1 MATTDIDPASI
12 VGKYVSRQ
20 TTGTRLNADADTAT
34 ENEAV
39 LESIA
44 IAMLLN
50 PQAVLSIILNAK
62 NTLQQLISADL
73 ELITYIIGAIGE
85 TQNPTAIPTST
96 ADLVDAQ
103 TALVELD
110 RVGRVDTSIQAFT
123 RYQNSIGNFLNNQLA
138 PLVKRSPTG
147 EFNRSGLEAKQ
158 DLFNSVSL
166 FTQTHQ
172 LFIANLAILANAVT
186 DYNSVDL
193 SAIVSSQTIA
203 RVRTSLQQIQAGATS
218 GQMSNT
224 VQALELMAGS
234 ASLQAISNAK
244 KVYDDTIPLTLGLSL
259 GPEPTSA
266 FIQSHVGPNLSTT
279 AAHPHSISLSVDGG
293 AFTSAELPYTG
304 RSGAPYVCNSLK
316 QTTYNIPTGYHL
328 YIDVTPGPSP
338 DAYGV
343 THYDVTLTSG
353 SARTN
358 AQVIA
363 DINAEFAGS
372 GPLAADLTG
381 AGDLA
386 IVILGRTSDTV
397 VHVLAQ
403 GPGSFDT
410 GSGIFTPSPPT
421 ANAILGFDPNHTS
434 LPVDTFDIPFL
445 MRFFRAN
452 FTGITV
458 SQTLDD
464 RLEIESNSTDPA
476 ASRIAFDSNTIP
488 IVDPIMTDFGFTD
501 AGAIP
506 LAMLLTDGSGV
517 AQDPV
522 ALGVLQGSVFHAGA
536 FIQTLV
542 SIDGSRLLFD
552 PTLSLPSRPK
562 QARVVAP
569 VVVGVQNSMV
579 VLSLFDGQFD
589 NDIVPLQGLLSPLL
603 TTPSLAQVNDAVAA
617 FVVIEMRLTDVFN
630 QLTAIVVTEAQEP
643 VDATAQSILQTLEE
657 RGLDQA
663 FDFMSQCRFSDFFAL
678 TSETASKST
687 SFMKSMETVVT
698 TDLPTSTVEEDSPD
712 GNLVAGSSP
721 SSVLT
726 DKEVP

>member
-1 MATTDIDPASI
+1 MATTDIDTASI
-12 VGKYVSRQ
+12 VGKFVSRQ
-20 TTGTRLNADADTAT
+20 TTGVRLNADSDTAT

-62 NTLQQLISADL
+62 NSLQQLITVDL
-73 ELITYIIGAIGE
+73 ELIDYIAAAIGE
-85 TQNPTAIPTST
+85 TQNPDAIPAST

-103 TALVELD
+103 TALVDLD
-110 RVGRVDTSIQAFT
+110 RTGRVDTTLQAFT
-123 RYQNSIGNFLNNQLA
+123 RYQNSINNFLNNQLA
-138 PLVKRSPTG
+138 PLVKRAPTG
-147 EFNRSGLEAKQ
+147 TFNRSGTEAKQ

-172 LFIANLAILANAVT
+172 LVITRLAVLAASVT

-203 RVRTSLQQIQAGATS
+203 RVRASLQQIQAGANT

-234 ASLQAISNAK
+234 ASLQAISNAQ
-244 KVYDDTIPLTLGLSL
+244 KVYDDTIPLTDNLSL

-266 FIQSHVGPNLSTT
+266 FITSSVGPNLSTT

-293 AFTSAELPYTG
+293 SFHTVELPRTS
-304 RSGAPYVCNSLK
+304 RSGAPYVCNSLS
-316 QTTYNIPTGYHL
+316 QATYNIPAGYHL
-328 YIDVTPGPSP
+328 FVDVTPGPSP
-338 DAYGV
+338 GSDGV

-353 SARTN
+353 ASRTN

-363 DINAEFAGS
+363 DINAAFAGG
-372 GPLAADLTG
+372 GPLAADFTG

-397 VHVLAQ
+397 VHVLVS
-403 GPGSFDT
+403 GPGSFDPST
-410 GSGIFTPSPPT
+410 GIFTPSPPA

-445 MRFFRAN
+445 IRFFRAN
-452 FTGITV
+452 YTGISL

-464 RLEIESNSTDPA
+464 RLEITSNSTDPA
-476 ASRIAFDSNTIP
+476 ASRLAIDSLSIP
-488 IVDPIMTDFGFTD
+488 IVDPVMTDFGFAD

-506 LAMLLTDGSGV
+506 VAMQLIDTSGV
-517 AQDPV
+517 VQDPTS
-522 ALGVLQGSVFHAGA
+522 LGVLQGSVFHSAA

-542 SIDGSRLLFD
+542 SIDGTRLLFN
-552 PTLSLPSRPK
+552 PSLTLPSRPNL
-562 QARVVAP
+562 ARVVAP
-569 VVVGVQNSMV
+569 VVVGVQDSMT
-579 VLSLFDGQFD
+579 VLGLFDGQFD
-589 NDIVPLQGLLSPLL
+589 NDLLPLQGLLSPLL

-617 FVVIEMRLTDVFN
+617 FAVIEARLNDLLS
-630 QLTAIVVTEAQEP
+630 QLSSIVVAEAQEP
-643 VDATAQSILQTLEE
+643 ADATAQSILQSLEE

-663 FDFMSQCRFSDFFAL
+663 QDLLSQCQFSDFFAL

-687 SFMKSMETVVT
+687 SFMKSMETVVS
-698 TDLPTSTVEEDSPD
+698 TDLPTTTVEEDAPD
-712 GNLVAGSSP
+712 GNLVAGTGG